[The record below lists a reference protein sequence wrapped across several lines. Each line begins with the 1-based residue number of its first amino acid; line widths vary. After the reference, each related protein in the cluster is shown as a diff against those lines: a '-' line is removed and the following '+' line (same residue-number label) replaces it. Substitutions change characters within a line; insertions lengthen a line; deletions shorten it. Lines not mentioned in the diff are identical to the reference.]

1 MCEGT
6 DAVQTGAALQAGPFR
21 LRRRL
26 NKNQITYLVKC
37 KKERGRGEGRFVR
50 FVVVAAVYLS
60 YLQQDILSFPI
71 EHCCRHGEP
80 C

>member
-1 MCEGT
+1 MCEGIH
-6 DAVQTGAALQAGPFR
+6 AVQTGAALQAGPFR

-26 NKNQITYLVKC
+26 NNNQITYL
-37 KKERGRGEGRFVR
+37 KKKKRARGR

-60 YLQQDILSFPI
+60 YLQQDTLSFPI
-71 EHCCRHGEP
+71 ECCRRHGEP